1 MVVMVVRVRVVK
13 KPKTA
18 KNRQKPP
25 KTAKKRLTS
34 MFGEFSSVVEGA
46 IAQASILVG
55 FENFRFF

>member
-1 MVVMVVRVRVVK
+1 MYGGDGGAGACGE
-13 KPKTA
+13 KT